1 MQSINFYERKKQAPT
16 RSWNVLI
23 FFGIPVATVLVL
35 ALMTEYE
42 RRQREGLAEQ
52 VANAQRDTR
61 VLKTRWL
68 TLKVQLLA
76 PHEAEPGE
84 ADLIK
89 SELEQLSQLIQAL
102 QLANLSGAES
112 FLAPLIALAEL
123 TPANIA
129 LTRITLSREAEVRLE
144 GQTDSPTSVAVFVG
158 RLRREPAFANR
169 DLAPVVIRETSDRE
183 VYVLA
188 IGPGKRPDVQQ

>member
-1 MQSINFYERKKQAPT
+1 MQSINFYERKKRAPT
-16 RSWNVLI
+16 PSWNVLI
-23 FFGIPVATVLVL
+23 FFGIPLATVLVL
-35 ALMTEYE
+35 ALMTQYE
-42 RRQREGLAEQ
+42 RRQREDLTEQ
-52 VANAQRDTR
+52 IANAQRDTR

-68 TLKVQLLA
+68 GLKVQLLA
-76 PHEAEPGE
+76 PDEADPGE

-102 QLANLSGAES
+102 QLANLSGAEG
-112 FLAPLIALAEL
+112 FLAPLIALSEL

-129 LTRITLSREAEVRLE
+129 LTRITLSREAAVRLE
-144 GQTDSPTSVAVFVG
+144 GQTHSPTSVAVFVG